1 MSYSQARSI
10 GGALRTVGATQGVN
24 EMVLISSWVGE
35 DLQHPGG
42 WWGGLEPKYRSH
54 FFFSKCFPRLDL
66 SFGSGFTNYY
76 IMYLVG
82 RAVIYNMVCKV
93 HHQLQR

>member
-1 MSYSQARSI
+1 MF
-10 GGALRTVGATQGVN
+10 
-24 EMVLISSWVGE
+24 LISSWVGE
-35 DLQHPGG
+35 DLQHPV
-42 WWGGLEPKYRSH
+42 
-54 FFFSKCFPRLDL
+54 FFFFGGVRAKIYQNIRVISFVLNVFQDL
-66 SFGSGFTNYY
+66 ICHLGVDLPITIY